1 MSIEVAF
8 RDLSVFT
15 RDGMGGNPL
24 AIVDFGRVPSSRWQE
39 LAAAIGYSET
49 VILEREEIPVVHI
62 YTPGRRLPFAGHPLV
77 GTASLLGGVDRIR
90 YDAGFALVDHREGES
105 YVTVLSAGSV
115 TPTAPPPF
123 GIGAALVEMPLP
135 YLVVQA
141 PDVDTV
147 AGFTPGEADGLGEL
161 YLWAWEEPGVSVRA
175 RFMAADL
182 GVPEDPATGSAA
194 VALARFLPEEE
205 GRLTVH
211 QGEEIGS
218 PSRIHLAWEGR
229 TVRIGGAVED
239 RGERS
244 IVLD

>member
-1 MSIEVAF
+1 VSLDVVF

-24 AIVDFGRVPSSRWQE
+24 AVVDFGLVPSIRWQE

-49 VILEREEIPVVHI
+49 VILEREEVPVVHI

-77 GTASLLGGVDRIR
+77 GTASLLGEVDRIR
-90 YDAGFALVDHREGES
+90 YDAGFALVDHREGET
-105 YVTVLSAGSV
+105 YVTVLSGGPV
-115 TPTAPPPF
+115 TPTTPPPF

-141 PDVDTV
+141 PDVETV
-147 AGFTPGEADGLGEL
+147 AGFAPADADGLGEL
-161 YLWAWEEPGVSVRA
+161 YVWAWEEPGVSVRA
-175 RFMAADL
+175 RFMASDM

-194 VALARFLPEEE
+194 VALARSLPEEE
-205 GRLTVH
+205 GRLTIH

-218 PSRIHLAWEGR
+218 PSRIRLAWEGR

-239 RGERS
+239 RGDSS